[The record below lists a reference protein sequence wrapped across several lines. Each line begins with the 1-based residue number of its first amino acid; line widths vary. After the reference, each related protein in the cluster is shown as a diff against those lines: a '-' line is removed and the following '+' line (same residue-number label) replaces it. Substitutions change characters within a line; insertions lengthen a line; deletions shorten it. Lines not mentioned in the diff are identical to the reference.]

1 MTSPTDQPRWRRS
14 RRCNGGSCLELA
26 KVADRYLVR
35 DAKNPEVTPLSFTT
49 AEWEAFVQG
58 IKLGDFRF
66 E

>member
-1 MTSPTDQPRWRRS
+1 MSSSTEQPRWRRS
-14 RRCNGGSCLELA
+14 RHCSGGSCVELA
-26 KVADRYLVR
+26 KVGDRYLVR
-35 DAKNPEVTPLSFTT
+35 DGKNPEVSPLSFST